1 MSWII
6 AWASRPSLSPNTRLL
21 SFSGLTRRSSWRAK
35 SRTCKHGSGL
45 RYSLMTVL
53 ASLCLLMLLSSC
65 VSQPIVH
72 TVPVEKKVRQWVPVP
87 AEHIAPMDVPGVP
100 PFMLWGDALELNAAL
115 YGVIEQCQYDR
126 GEIRRLHEHTI
137 ENNAR
142 QAQDKQAQAS
152 INEKN
157 D

>member
-1 MSWII
+1 MHI
-6 AWASRPSLSPNTRLL
+6 
-21 SFSGLTRRSSWRAK
+21 
-35 SRTCKHGSGL
+35 
-45 RYSLMTVL
+45 
-53 ASLCLLMLLSSC
+53 
-65 VSQPIVH
+65 
-72 TVPVEKKVRQWVPVP
+72 VPVEKKVRQWVPVP
-87 AEHIAPMDVPGVP
+87 DEHIAPLDVPGMP
-100 PFMLWGDALELNAAL
+100 SFMLWGDALELNTAL

-137 ENNAR
+137 KNDAR